1 MILSTVTLSLF
12 HSFTLSLSKAVIE
25 IKNITKTFGDRP
37 VLAGIDGT
45 FKPGDTSLIIG
56 GSGTGKSVLLKC
68 MIGLVK
74 PDSGEVRYDGRDFL
88 TSTIEDQKIIRREM
102 GVLFQG
108 SALFDSKTVLQNVR
122 FPLDM
127 LTEQSESEKVDRA
140 QECLKRV
147 GLEEAADRMPSEI
160 SGGMKKR
167 VGIARSIVLNP
178 KYLFCD
184 EPNSGLDPLTS
195 IKIDQLI
202 KEITDEFKITT
213 VVITHDMNSMME
225 IGEKIMFLYQ
235 GNKLWEGDS
244 NTLTHSNVAEL
255 NEFIFAS
262 KLIREMEH

>member
-1 MILSTVTLSLF
+1 M
-12 HSFTLSLSKAVIE
+12 IE
-25 IKNITKTFGDRP
+25 IKNITKTFGDRQ
-37 VLAGIDGT
+37 VLAGISGT
-45 FKPGDTSLIIG
+45 FKQGDTSLIIG

-74 PDSGEVRYDGRDFL
+74 PDSGEVLYDGRNFL
-88 TSTIEDQKIIRREM
+88 TGDLEEQKAIRREM

-108 SALFDSKTVLQNVR
+108 SALFDSKTVLENVR

-127 LTEQSESEKVDRA
+127 LSEQSEGEKKDRA
-140 QECLKRV
+140 EECLQRV
-147 GLEEAADRMPSEI
+147 GLENAADRMPSEI

-167 VGIARSIVLNP
+167 VGIARAIVLNP

-202 KEITDEFKITT
+202 SEITDEYQITT

-225 IGEKIMFLYQ
+225 IGEKISFLYE
-235 GNKLWEGDS
+235 GKKLWEGDS
-244 NTLTHSNVAEL
+244 STDRKSVV
-255 NEFIFAS
+255 
-262 KLIREMEH
+262 

>member
-1 MILSTVTLSLF
+1 MID
-12 HSFTLSLSKAVIE
+12 
-25 IKNITKTFGDRP
+25 IKNIAKTFGDRQ
-37 VLAGIDGT
+37 VLAGIDGS
-45 FKPGDTSLIIG
+45 FKPGETSLVIG

-74 PDSGEVRYDGRDFL
+74 PDEGQVLYDGRDFL
-88 TSTIEDQKIIRREM
+88 TVDEDNKKDIRREM

-108 SALFDSKTVLQNVR
+108 SALFDSKTVLENVR

-127 LTEQSESEKVDRA
+127 LTGQSESEKMDRA
-140 QECLKRV
+140 QESLKRV
-147 GLEEAADRMPSEI
+147 GLDQAVDRMPSEI

-167 VGIARSIVLNP
+167 VGIARAIVLNP

-213 VVITHDMNSMME
+213 VIITHDMNSMLE
-225 IGEKIMFLYQ
+225 IGQNILFLYE
-235 GNKLWEGDS
+235 GKKLWEGNS
-244 NTLTHSNVAEL
+244 ATLTESNVPEL
-255 NEFIFAS
+255 NEFIFAN
-262 KLIREMEH
+262 KLLRDMEK

>member
-1 MILSTVTLSLF
+1 MID
-12 HSFTLSLSKAVIE
+12 
-25 IKNITKTFGDRP
+25 IKNITKSFGDRQ
-37 VLAGIDGT
+37 VLAGIDGS

-74 PDSGEVRYDGRDFL
+74 PDTGEVLYDGRNFL
-88 TSTIEDQKIIRREM
+88 TSNIDEQKTIRREM

-108 SALFDSKTVLQNVR
+108 SALFDSKTVLENVR

-127 LTEQSESEKVDRA
+127 LTEQSEEEKVERA
-140 QECLKRV
+140 QECLRRV
-147 GLEEAADRMPSEI
+147 GLDGAADRMPSEI

-167 VGIARSIVLNP
+167 VGIARAIVLNP

-235 GNKLWEGDS
+235 GNKLWEGTSD
-244 NTLTHSNVAEL
+244 TLTHSDVPEL
-255 NEFIFAS
+255 NEFIYAS
-262 KLIREMEH
+262 KLIREMQK

>member
-1 MILSTVTLSLF
+1 MID
-12 HSFTLSLSKAVIE
+12 
-25 IKNITKTFGDRP
+25 IKNISKTFGDRQI
-37 VLAGIDGT
+37 LTSINGS

-68 MIGLVK
+68 MIGLIK
-74 PDSGEVRYDGRDFL
+74 PDTGEVLYDGRDFL
-88 TSTIEDQKIIRREM
+88 TSNLEEQKAIRREM

-108 SALFDSKTVLQNVR
+108 SALFDSKTVLENVR

-127 LTEQSESEKVDRA
+127 LTSQPEDEKLERA
-140 QECLKRV
+140 HECLRRV
-147 GLEEAADRMPSEI
+147 GLEAAADRMPSEI

-167 VGIARSIVLNP
+167 VGIARAIVLNP

-202 KEITDEFKITT
+202 SEITDEFKITT

-225 IGEKIMFLYQ
+225 IGEQIMFLYQ
-235 GNKLWEGDS
+235 GKKLWEGNSD
-244 NTLTHSNVAEL
+244 TLIHSNVKEL
-255 NEFIFAS
+255 NEFINAN
-262 KLIREMEH
+262 KLIREMEK